1 MDLVRISELA
11 RRAGVPVGTVKY
23 YLREGLL
30 PAGTPT
36 SATQAQYG
44 AEHVARLGL
53 IRVLVGTGGLS
64 IAAARAALQVIDD
77 PAPSIH
83 DVIGT
88 AHQAIGPVRTAAPE
102 DIERARELVV
112 GRGWRVAH
120 DSPGLAQLGAALAAC
135 DAAGIT
141 GMEHLVERYAAAA
154 EQLAAFDV
162 AGVPTTSPADAVRFV
177 VVGTVLLEPLLLALR
192 RLAQQ
197 DASARRFADPALTP
211 E

>member
-1 MDLVRISELA
+1 MRISELA

-44 AEHVARLGL
+44 EEHVERLAL
-53 IRVLVGTGGLS
+53 IRVLVGTGGLTV
-64 IAAARAALQVIDD
+64 AAARAALQMIDA

-83 DVIGT
+83 EVIGT
-88 AHQAIGPVRTAAPE
+88 AHQAIGPEVTAEPE
-102 DIERARELVV
+102 ALDRARSLVEAQ
-112 GRGWRVAH
+112 GWQVAC
-120 DSPGLAQLGAALAAC
+120 DSPALAQLAAALDAC
-135 DAAGIT
+135 DAVGIP
-141 GMEHLVERYAAAA
+141 GMERLVGRYAAVA

-162 AGVPTTSPADAVRFV
+162 AAVPTTSPADAVRFV
-177 VVGTVLLEPLLLALR
+177 VAGTVLLEPLLLALR

-197 DASARRFADPALTP
+197 DASFRRFEGPDVTP
-211 E
+211 G